1 MMNSYWIGIILFGS
15 ILGLAIII
23 VLILALFQQQK
34 IKQFKQKNQVLQN
47 DIDHNLSFLNN
58 SLTEITISYEL
69 PKNERCYYYAKVTSY
84 EIIKKKELN
93 QNAYY
98 LRPAVDLQYHIEN
111 LPGYLNLTSATGSE
125 TISGDIYITNYRL
138 VITAKQK
145 KLIIW
150 LKDINFALPSVF
162 NLNGLYQIGFFIS
175 TNEKIYRF
183 ITNDVKISMTIFKVW
198 QQKGI

>member
-1 MMNSYWIGIILFGS
+1 MNSYWIGIILFGS
-15 ILGLAIII
+15 ILWLAIII

-34 IKQFKQKNQVLQN
+34 IKQFKQKNQILQKQIK
-47 DIDHNLSFLNN
+47 DNLSFLNS
-58 SLTEITISYEL
+58 SLTEIMINYEL
-69 PKNERCYYYAKVTSY
+69 PKNERCYYHAKINGY

-93 QNAYY
+93 QNTYY
-98 LRPAVDLQYHIEN
+98 LKPATSLEYHIEN
-111 LPGYLNLTSATGSE
+111 LSGYLNL
-125 TISGDIYITNYRL
+125 ISSSGNESINGDIYVTNYRL
-138 VITAKQK
+138 VITTKLQN
-145 KLIIW
+145 LIIW
-150 LKDINFALPSVF
+150 LKDINFSLPSIF

>member
-1 MMNSYWIGIILFGS
+1 MASYWIGIILFVS

-34 IKQFKQKNQVLQN
+34 IKQFKQKNQALQT
-47 DIDHNLSFLNN
+47 DIDHNLSFLNS

-69 PKNERCYYYAKVTSY
+69 PKNERCYYHDKVNGY
-84 EIIKKKELN
+84 EIVKKKELD
-93 QNAYY
+93 QNGYY
-98 LRPAVDLQYHIEN
+98 LRPPINLQYHIEN
-111 LPGYLNLTSATGSE
+111 LPGYLNLTSVSGSE
-125 TISGDIYITNYRL
+125 TISGDIYVTNHRL
-138 VITAKQK
+138 VITTKQQN
-145 KLIIW
+145 LIIW
-150 LKDINFALPSVF
+150 LRDINFALPSVF